1 MELTIRLFATF
12 RDGRFQSEKR
22 EYPPETL
29 LGNIVDDLKLARDEI
44 GVMLVNGRHASFEQ
58 KLAPGDAVSIF
69 PQVGGG

>member
-1 MELTIRLFATF
+1 MAVVDTEPGLFHREAGE
-12 RDGRFQSEKR
+12 RRF
-22 EYPPETL
+22 